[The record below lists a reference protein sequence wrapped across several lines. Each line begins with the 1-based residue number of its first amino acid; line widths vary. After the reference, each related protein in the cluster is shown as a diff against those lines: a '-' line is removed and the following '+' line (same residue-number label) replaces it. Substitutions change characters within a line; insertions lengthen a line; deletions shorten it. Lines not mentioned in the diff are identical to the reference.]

1 MARGYS
7 YIQMLLVIALL
18 ALLAAVASPYYL
30 AWQQRQNLRSTSSIL
45 LSDLR
50 YVQSKAMQREQD
62 ASWGVYIDDSNKRY
76 ILFHG
81 ASYSAADVYNQT
93 VTYPASVSIGASPSS
108 EIAFAGLTATSPSE
122 VTITMTSVSLQI
134 ASKTI
139 HINAEGLVTPY

>member
-30 AWQQRQNLRSTSSIL
+30 SWQQRQNLRSTSSIL

-50 YVQSKAMQREQD
+50 YVQSKAMQREQS
-62 ASWGVYIDDSNKRY
+62 ASWGVYIDDSSKHY

-81 ASYSAADVYNQT
+81 ASYSASDPYNQT
-93 VTYPASVSIGASPSS
+93 VSYPASVSINASPTS
-108 EIAFAGLTATSPSE
+108 EIAFAGLTAAVASE
-122 VTITMTSVSLQI
+122 ITITMTSVSLPA

-139 HINAEGLVTPY
+139 HINEAGLVTPY

>member
-1 MARGYS
+1 MVRGYS

-30 AWQQRQNLRSTSSIL
+30 AWQQRQSLRSTSSIL

-62 ASWGVYIDDSNKRY
+62 ASWGIYIDDSSKHY
-76 ILFHG
+76 TLFHG
-81 ASYSAADVYNQT
+81 ASYSASDAYNQT
-93 VTYPASVSIGASPSS
+93 VSYPASVSISASPTN
-108 EIAFAGLTATSPSE
+108 EIALAGLTGAVASE
-122 VTITMTSVSLQI
+122 ITITMTSVSLPT